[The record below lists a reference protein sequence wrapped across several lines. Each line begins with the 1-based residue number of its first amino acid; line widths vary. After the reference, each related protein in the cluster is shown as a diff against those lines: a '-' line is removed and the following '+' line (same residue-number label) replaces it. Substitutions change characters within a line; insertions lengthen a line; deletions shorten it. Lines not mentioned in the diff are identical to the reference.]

1 MRETMHGGR
10 RRLTDEE
17 RRQAL
22 AALDCAHRLQVELRA
37 RYGTLDPPSEEL
49 LNEARD
55 ERSAQLER
63 VDEP

>member
-1 MRETMHGGR
+1 MSETMHGGR

-22 AALDCAHRLQVELRA
+22 AALEGAHRLQVELRA
-37 RYGTLDPPSEEL
+37 RYGTMGPRSEEL

-55 ERSAQLER
+55 ERWAQRER
-63 VDEP
+63 ADEP